1 MAVVK
6 EFLFVN
12 SGNKSSAGHKIS
24 TTGRAFVIRKARAA
38 QPWSTKSKAG
48 RKRAPFGSDDSP
60 NATAS
65 SNSGGSDSPD
75 GDPATNTLFDGKH
88 SAGITE
94 EVPVAVAPQR
104 IQDDGNPKPKRGKG
118 GVSKRQRPTAG
129 VKPGQ
134 SKPTSSNGRFAGKF
148 QEHHANNISDH
159 VECVHCGYAVGLC
172 ICQAGATLVSQA
184 QTLSGRLDPF
194 GTVSVRMGQ
203 RDTDLLAYFN
213 TVIIKTLTPLTGD
226 QSPEA
231 EKYWVTVSF
240 GNSGFLH
247 GVLCLSALQLAMAQP
262 HKSPT
267 LLEQFMHHRIQAIS
281 HIQAALADPS
291 RALSDENIA
300 TVFQMLCIEEN
311 LFLYAG
317 DSLKDHPAW
326 KHLQPDVSQRQA
338 HLAGLKR
345 MLFLRGG
352 IARLDGM
359 KGLQAFIIRWVC
371 TSLACRLVFSL
382 PPPSHPGQ
390 YLYQPT
396 NRNELSAAHLSDHT
410 FAASHLLPHGLL
422 KKLYNYP
429 HSSPFYQAGSAMA
442 TACATLGV
450 SRDLINHITT
460 LDCLLRDALAWY
472 ISRPTSQ
479 WDALDIQNLMSI
491 GLGELIHFILRAET
505 SLSAT
510 ENVIAICLFVFTFF
524 VGNGAHAACSPL
536 PGIMPRLRHHFTD
549 AELSQNLKRIGIE
562 TWVGFVLLIASSQ
575 NPESEEF
582 FFRFMVEM
590 LGDRG
595 VGDYEGFRGSMVDR
609 GVWTPVVEA
618 HAVKAWGEL
627 EGPLREYR
635 SGRRGIWE
643 VRRGGVE
650 VGEEQGVSIPMSNP
664 YATSH
669 MKKIFSR
676 DGEGVK
682 VVV

>member
-48 RKRAPFGSDDSP
+48 RKRAPFGFDGSQ

-65 SNSGGSDSPD
+65 SNSSGSDSPD
-75 GDPATNTLFDGKH
+75 GAPANNTLSDGKH
-88 SAGITE
+88 SARIAE
-94 EVPVAVAPQR
+94 DVPVAVAPQR
-104 IQDDGNPKPKRGKG
+104 IQDEGNPKPKRGKG
-118 GVSKRQRPTAG
+118 DLVGNSRTTMPITFPIMYSVFIADTPLAYAS
-129 VKPGQ
+129 VK
-134 SKPTSSNGRFAGKF
+134 
-148 QEHHANNISDH
+148 
-159 VECVHCGYAVGLC
+159 L
-172 ICQAGATLVSQA
+172 GATLVSQA

-213 TVIIKTLTPLTGD
+213 TVIIKTLTPLTGG

-240 GNSGFLH
+240 GNCGFLH
-247 GVLCLSALQLAMAQP
+247 GVLCLSALQLAVAQP

-300 TVFQMLCIEEN
+300 TVFHMLCIEEN
-311 LFLYAG
+311 LFLHAG
-317 DSLKDHPAW
+317 DSLRDHPAW

-382 PPPSHPGQ
+382 PPPSHPSQ

-396 NRNELSAAHLSDHT
+396 NRNELSAAHFSDHT

-442 TACATLGV
+442 TACASLGV

-460 LDCLLRDALAWY
+460 LDCLLRDSLAWY

-479 WDALDIQNLMSI
+479 WDALDIQNLISI
-491 GLGELIHFILRAET
+491 GLGELIHFILREET
-505 SLSAT
+505 ALSAT

-549 AELSQNLKRIGIE
+549 AELSPNLKRIGIE

-609 GVWTPVVEA
+609 GVWTPVVEP

-627 EGPLREYR
+627 EGPLGEYR
-635 SGRRGIWE
+635 SGRREIWE
-643 VRRGGVE
+643 VRRGRVE